1 MQNIFPYFKKLV
13 LIFVINIL
21 GCTSI
26 RIFQYSDIPSPNG
39 PHLVGTKV
47 VEWIDTTRFNLVKN
61 SHNLYRKIIVQIW
74 YPGQNKETHNR
85 FSYFGNDK
93 KRIDELAYQ
102 YGIPKIFLS
111 GAENIKT
118 RSQLGLEPEAA
129 SGPYPLIIFSHGRA
143 GYRHQNSIQCEELA
157 SRGYIVIAV
166 NHTYDSYI
174 TIFEDGSIAPYLSE
188 KKAIETGLTKKKI
201 TTKDKLHLRSD
212 DLEFALKKVDSL
224 KNKDRLFG
232 LIDLDKIGMFGQSFG
247 GATIINVASKNDRI
261 DAIAGLDTWF
271 IPLDSVIIKSGVEI
285 PFLHLGQDKWIGMP
299 KNYKIMK
306 ELMNNSSGKSYHFA
320 SKKMGHY
327 DFTDGPQFAPPIR
340 VVIPYFGSENRNEMR
355 SMLNTMLVS
364 FFDKQLKNKNH
375 IQLDKVSKNFHSI
388 LAN

>member
-1 MQNIFPYFKKLV
+1 MRNIIPHFEKLV
-13 LIFVINIL
+13 LISIINIS
-21 GCTSI
+21 GCTSFK
-26 RIFQYSDIPSPNG
+26 IFQYSDIPAPNG
-39 PHLVGTKV
+39 QYLVGTTV
-47 VEWIDTTRFNLVKN
+47 VEWIDTTRFNLVQD
-61 SHNLYRKIIVQIW
+61 SHSLYRKIIVQIW
-74 YPGQNKETHNR
+74 YPGQNKKAHNR

-93 KRIDELAYQ
+93 KRIDELAHQ
-102 YGIPKIFLS
+102 YGIPKFFLS
-111 GAENIKT
+111 GAKDIKT
-118 RSQLGLEPEAA
+118 RSLLELEPEVA

-157 SRGYIVIAV
+157 SRGYIVMAV

-188 KKAIETGLTKKKI
+188 KKAFEAGLTVKKI
-201 TTKDKLHLRSD
+201 TTKDKLNLRSN
-212 DLEFALKKVDSL
+212 DLEFALKKVDYL

-232 LIDLDKIGMFGQSFG
+232 LIDLNRIGMFGQSFG

-271 IPLDSVIIKSGVEI
+271 IPLDSAIIKSGVKI
-285 PFLHLGQDKWIGMP
+285 PFLHLGQNKWIGIP
-299 KNYKIMK
+299 SNYKIMK
-306 ELMNNSSGKSYHFA
+306 ELMKNSSGKSYHFA

-340 VVIPYFGSENRNEMR
+340 VVIPYFGSENKDEMR
-355 SMLNTMLVS
+355 NMLNTMLVS
-364 FFDKQLKNKNH
+364 FFDKELKNKNH

-388 LAN
+388 LSN